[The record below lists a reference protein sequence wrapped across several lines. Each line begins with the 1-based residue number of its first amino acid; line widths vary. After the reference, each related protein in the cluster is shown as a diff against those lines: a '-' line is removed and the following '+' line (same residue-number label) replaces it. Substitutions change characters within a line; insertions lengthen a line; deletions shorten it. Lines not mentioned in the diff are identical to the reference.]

1 MEYGVLANQPVVID
15 SGSGSVKAGIAGE
28 ELPKADFA
36 SLVGRPKH
44 QRAMAGGLEGE
55 TFVGQIAQE
64 NRGLFRLRYPMEHG
78 IVTNWDDMELV
89 WHHLY
94 QNELKIVSEDH
105 PVLLTEP
112 PLNPRQNRDTM
123 AQIMFETFNVPA
135 LYVSVQAVLA
145 LYASG
150 KTTGLVLDCGDGVCH
165 AVPVFKGFSL
175 SNAIQ
180 RTDTAGRDV
189 TEYMQLLL
197 RKQGVKLS
205 TSAEKE
211 IVREIKEKYGYLALD
226 LIKEENTLKLAA
238 EQTKFKLPDGQQI
251 TLGVEQVRAPELL
264 FKPSMIGS
272 EDNGCHQ
279 LVGDAISR
287 VDRDLRAELYQ
298 TIILSGGATLTRG
311 FGDRLLHELKQLAP
325 KNTKLKIYAP
335 PNRRHSTWV
344 GGSILAGLSTFTK
357 MWVTAE
363 QWQENPELIHH
374 RGIL

>member
-1 MEYGVLANQPVVID
+1 MDYGVLANQPVVID
-15 SGSGSVKAGIAGE
+15 SGSGSIKAGIAGE

-36 SLVGRPKH
+36 AVVGRPKH
-44 QRAMAGGLEGE
+44 QRTMVGSLDGDS
-55 TFVGQIAQE
+55 FVGKAAAE
-64 NRGLFRLRYPMEHG
+64 NRGLLRLKYPMQHG
-78 IVTNWDDMELV
+78 IVTDWDDMELC

-94 QNELKIVSEDH
+94 QNELHVASEDH

-112 PLNPRQNRDTM
+112 PLNPRSNRDAM

-150 KTTGLVLDCGDGVCH
+150 KTTGLVLDVGDGVTH
-165 AVPVFKGFSL
+165 AVPIYKGFSL

-197 RKQGVKLS
+197 RKQGVKLT

-211 IVREIKEKYGYLALD
+211 IVREIKEKHGYVALD
-226 LIKEENTLKLAA
+226 LAKEESTLKLAS
-238 EQTKFKLPDGQQI
+238 EHTKYKLPDGQVI
-251 TLGVEQVRAPELL
+251 TLGVEQVRGPELL
-264 FKPSMIGS
+264 FRPSIIGR

-279 LVGDAISR
+279 LVGDAIAR
-287 VDRDLRAELYQ
+287 VDRDLRSDLYQ
-298 TIILSGGATLTRG
+298 TIILSGGGTMTRG
-311 FGDRLLHELKQLAP
+311 FGDRLLHELKQVAP
-325 KNTKLKIYAP
+325 KATKLKIYAP
-335 PNRRHSTWV
+335 PNRRHSTWI

-357 MWVTAE
+357 MWITAE
-363 QWQENPELIHH
+363 QYQENPDLVHQRCIS
-374 RGIL
+374 